1 MNDSTPSRR
10 RFLFNVAVAATALP
24 LGARLLGNPA
34 QAQDLPA
41 LPLDNAQAKALGYA
55 EDVATVKHPSLKPG
69 SDCANCQFYQGVAG
83 AAAGPCALFP
93 GHSVKAKGWCS
104 AWAKKA

>member
-10 RFLFNVAVAATALP
+10 RFLFNMAVAASALP
-24 LGARLLGNPA
+24 LGARLLNNPA

-41 LPLDNAQAKALGYA
+41 LPLDNPQAKALGYSDDA
-55 EDVATVKHPSLKPG
+55 ATVKHPSFKAG
-69 SDCANCQFYQGVAG
+69 SNCANCQFYQAAAG
-83 AAAGPCALFP
+83 AASGPCALFP